1 MSQKLPEDVDKWA
14 ENTSQFSKDFR
25 ENYNKDS
32 NEIYFLEF
40 DFQFPRKFNK
50 LYKDLPFSPERMEIG
65 KIQQILANFYDKKE
79 YVIYIGNL
87 KELLKESLLKEFK
100 RIID

>member
-50 LYKDLPFSPERMEIG
+50 LYNDLPFSPERMEIG
-65 KIQQILANFYDKKE
+65 QIQQILANFYDKKE
-79 YVIYIGNL
+79 
-87 KELLKESLLKEFK
+87 
-100 RIID
+100 